1 MTKINFT
8 KAEKAFDN
16 AIQKLIIDHLF
27 DLASLA
33 DAVEEPAL
41 YSNTPQIQE
50 VIERFHKEL
59 KKLKKKDQKLY
70 EKLDI
75 LPEEELRLSATPE
88 NFNQTDW
95 LRVKNLKE
103 KIECLKKELYGEE
116 VVQIENEN
124 QVSKERKKHINK
136 RFNIREGWLPLD

>member
-8 KAEKAFDN
+8 KAEKAFDD
-16 AIQKLIIDHLF
+16 AIQKLIIDNLF

-41 YSNTPQIQE
+41 YSHTPQIQD

-70 EKLDI
+70 EKLHL
-75 LPEEELRLSATPE
+75 LPEEELRLSANPE
-88 NFNQTDW
+88 HFDQTDW

-103 KIECLKKELYGEE
+103 KIELLKKEFYGEE
-116 VVQIENEN
+116 IVQIENEN